1 MSEYQNPMLIPHIR
15 KVIVNICTGR
25 SGEPLDK
32 ASNILKELTEQQPC
46 LRRAKRTL
54 RAFGIRKDEPIASM
68 VTLRGPK
75 AEDFLRRAFS
85 AVSGKI
91 PEKSFDKLGNFAFG
105 IKEHIDIP
113 GTRYNPQLG
122 IFGMNIDINI
132 ERPGYRVARRRR
144 RKSKIGLRQKLTKE
158 EAIQYMK
165 ERFGIE
171 VVSSLE

>member
-1 MSEYQNPMLIPHIR
+1 MLTPKIR
-15 KVIVNICTGR
+15 KVVVNICTGR

-32 ASNILKELTEQQPC
+32 ASNILKELTDQQPC

-54 RAFGIRKDEPIASM
+54 RAFGIRKDEPIASL
-68 VTLRGPK
+68 VTLRGSRG
-75 AEDFLRRAFS
+75 EDFLRRAFS

-91 PEKSFDKLGNFAFG
+91 PEKSFDTLGNFAFG

-122 IFGMNIDINI
+122 IFGMNIDVNI

-144 RKSKIGLRQKLTKE
+144 RKSKIGVRQKLTKE
-158 EAIQYMK
+158 EAIKYV
-165 ERFGIE
+165 EGRFGVE
-171 VVSSLE
+171 VVSALE